1 MRELEK
7 TIEEDSLSSSDEIEK
22 EIQIKKMVTLSD
34 SD

>member
-7 TIEEDSLSSSDEIEK
+7 TIEEDKESSSDEIEK